1 MRRKRKEREDGSK
14 YLMIKFES
22 FADNVENY
30 LFLDIL
36 DEKMELGARRGLT
49 KFAKLVVKVTKD
61 GIKNPPKT
69 GVKYRSLR
77 VRSSRAGEYPA
88 NQTGTLR
95 RSVGYQLAGSRRAFV
110 GSSDKKAYWLAF
122 GTRYMAKRAFVGRA
136 IKENINAGWDMI
148 SESINKEVGI

>member
-1 MRRKRKEREDGSK
+1 MRRKGQKREDGSK
-14 YLMIKFES
+14 HIMIKFES
-22 FADNVENY
+22 FGDNVKNY

-49 KFAKLVVKVTKD
+49 AFSKLVVKVTKD

-77 VRSSRAGEYPA
+77 VRSSREGEYPA

-95 RSVGYQLAGSRRAFV
+95 RSIGYQLRGSRRSFV
-110 GSSDKKAYWLAF
+110 GSRDKKAYWLAF
-122 GTRYMAKRAFVGRA
+122 GTRYMGKRPFIGRA
-136 IKENINAGWDMI
+136 IKENINNLLI
-148 SESINKEVGI
+148 S